1 MAQEAPNWYVQAYI
15 DRAIEVFQAKG
26 HRLRGMYTEPARIQ
40 ANVVNWMIAGKG
52 EAQPLVR
59 GGFGSAMNAGR
70 STVSATMADW
80 QAADW
85 VWQVDIAKMTA
96 NEMEVVQSTCGKAL
110 GRRADLIPIGVMNAA
125 SVTILS
131 DGATSNGTGTGFTLP
146 LALAGLQTLESQD
159 VDIEEGEIFCGLPSL
174 AWNQFMS
181 YRQVNDADWVGYD
194 GQPYKSGPKFK
205 RWNGVYWF
213 LMTDRYA
220 QYPGPT
226 WQQDFFLWDKKAL
239 GFAMNYDIKSVVTWE
254 NIFSGWY
261 HNNIFAAT
269 AVVLLPAGIV
279 RFRINPNTPITVN

>member
-26 HRLRGMYTEPARIQ
+26 HKLRGMYTQPARIQ

-52 EAQPLVR
+52 EAVPLVR
-59 GGFGSAMNAGR
+59 GGMGSAMNASR
-70 STVSATMADW
+70 TTVSATMADW

-96 NEMEVVQSTCGKAL
+96 NEMEVVQSTCGMAL

-125 SVTILS
+125 SLTVVS
-131 DGATSNGTGTGFTLP
+131 DGATANANGTGFTLP
-146 LALAGLQTLESQD
+146 MALAGLQTLESQD
-159 VDIEEGEIFCGLPSL
+159 VEIDDGDVFCGLPSL

-194 GQPYKSGPKFK
+194 GQPYKAGMKFK
-205 RWNGVYWF
+205 NWNGCKWF
-213 LMTDRYA
+213 LMSDRYA
-220 QYPGPT
+220 QSPGPSY
-226 WQQDFFLWDKKAL
+226 QQDFFVWHKKAL

-269 AVVLLPAGIV
+269 AAVLLPAGII
-279 RFRINPNTPITVN
+279 RFRINPLSAITVN